1 MERTLTATKPAE
13 FTSQPVAAAWPLR
26 ALAALLLWKQ
36 RARTRR
42 QLALLDDRQ
51 LSDIGISTAERTE
64 EVSKPFWR

>member
-1 MERTLTATKPAE
+1 MERTLTTPKPTE
-13 FTSQPVAAAWPLR
+13 FTSQPVSTAWPLR
-26 ALAALLLWKQ
+26 ILAALLLWKQ